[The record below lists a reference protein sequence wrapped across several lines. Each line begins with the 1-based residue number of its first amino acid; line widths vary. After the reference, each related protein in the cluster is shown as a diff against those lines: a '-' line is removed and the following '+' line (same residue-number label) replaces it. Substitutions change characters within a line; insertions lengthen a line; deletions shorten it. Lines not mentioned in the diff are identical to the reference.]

1 MSDERELLMIPGPT
15 TVSPR
20 VLRAMAQPMLSHV
33 SREFVEAFKETLN
46 LTKQLFLTEGKPFI
60 LAGSGTLGMEA
71 AMANIV
77 EPGDKV
83 LCVENGFFGEKFK
96 DIVKAHGGEADQLTF
111 EWGDPVSAELVK
123 EKLEGKAYKAV
134 TVEHVDT
141 STGIANPIDEIGAI
155 VRNSDTLYVVDTVC
169 GIGAMPVKTDEWNID
184 VCLTGSQKA
193 IAAPPGLTLLT
204 FSSDAWRAV
213 ESRRTPV
220 RSYYADL
227 KRWLPVMEDPGRYFA
242 TPSVTLVLALREALR
257 IVLEE
262 GLEKRWARHKTIAEA
277 VRHGVESI
285 GLGNFPREGYRA
297 NTLTVPRTPE
307 GISEPELRNR
317 MNEKY
322 KVIIA
327 GGLGRLAGKTSRIGH
342 MACVQASDVV
352 ATLSALEMTLLSL
365 GHKLEP
371 GTAVGEAEKRLVNV

>member
-15 TVSPR
+15 MVSPR
-20 VLRAMAQPMLSHV
+20 VLRVMAQPMLSHV

-71 AMANIV
+71 AIANIV
-77 EPGDKV
+77 EPGDRV

-111 EWGDPVSAELVK
+111 EWGEPVDTGLVE
-123 EKLEGKAYKAV
+123 EKLQGKAYKAL

-141 STGIANPIDEIGAI
+141 STGIANPIDKIGAI
-155 VRNSDTLYVVDTVC
+155 AKNFDTLYVVDTVC
-169 GIGAMPVKTDEWNID
+169 GTGAMPLKTDEWNID

-193 IAAPPGLTLLT
+193 IAAPPGLTLLS
-204 FSSDAWRAV
+204 FSSDAWKAV
-213 ESRRTPV
+213 EARRTPV

-227 KRWLPVMEDPGRYFA
+227 KRWLPVMEDPSKYFA

-257 IVLEE
+257 IVMEE
-262 GLEKRWARHKTIAEA
+262 GLERRWARHKTIAEA
-277 VRHGVESI
+277 VRYGVESI
-285 GLGNFPREGYRA
+285 GLGNFPREDFRA
-297 NTLTVPRTPE
+297 DTLTVPKTPE
-307 GISEPELRNR
+307 GISEPELRKR

-327 GGLGRLAGKTSRIGH
+327 GGLGKLAGKTSRIGH
-342 MACVQASDVV
+342 MGCVTANDVV
-352 ATLSALEMTLLSL
+352 ATLSALEMSLMSL
-365 GHKLEP
+365 GYKVEL
-371 GTAVGEAEKRLVNV
+371 GTAVGVAEKWLLDL